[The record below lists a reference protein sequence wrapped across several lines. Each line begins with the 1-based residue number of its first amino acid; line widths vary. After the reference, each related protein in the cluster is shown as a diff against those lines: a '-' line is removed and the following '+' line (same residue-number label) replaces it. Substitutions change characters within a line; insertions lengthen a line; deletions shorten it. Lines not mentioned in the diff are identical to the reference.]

1 MEVNKAAASEPYR
14 ETRPGCDYIKTLYET
29 ELFECI
35 NLRCILISTRLILQ
49 DYFICVHGQTRS
61 SPDAHGLKSKMKRHK
76 PARLFLKTTAPKTIH
91 VRVRV
96 LFPLCRPAHLQFNL
110 RLLYI
115 PPAAVRPM
123 WHADDLA
130 LHWWSGLTVQFT
142 LSV

>member
-1 MEVNKAAASEPYR
+1 MSFRSDNLAAVYPLESFNMEVNKAAASEPYR

-76 PARLFLKTTAPKTIH
+76 PARLFLKTTAPKNH
-91 VRVRV
+91 SRACPCS
-96 LFPLCRPAHLQFNL
+96 LPPLSSCTPAIQSPPALYSPCCRPSNVAC
-110 RLLYI
+110 
-115 PPAAVRPM
+115 
-123 WHADDLA
+123 
-130 LHWWSGLTVQFT
+130 
-142 LSV
+142 